1 MVPMTPTTRLRRLT
15 AVAVLTLFAFGACG
29 SDSDGDSSA
38 DNSDASSSSKST
50 EGGEEAA
57 GGAATEGDSVD
68 IVDFNY
74 APPNLKV
81 KVGTEVTFTN
91 KDDFAHTV
99 TANDKSFDSKNM
111 DKDAVFKHTFEK
123 AGTFDYICAI
133 HNSMTGKVTV
143 E

>member
-1 MVPMTPTTRLRRLT
+1 MTPTRLRRLA

-29 SDSDGDSSA
+29 SDSDGESSA
-38 DNSDASSSSKST
+38 DNTDSSSSSSSKS
-50 EGGEEAA
+50 GDEAA
-57 GGAATEGDSVD
+57 GGAATEGDTVD

>member
-1 MVPMTPTTRLRRLT
+1 MEPMTPKPRLRRLA
-15 AVAVLTLFAFGACG
+15 AVAVLTMFAFGACG
-29 SDSDGDSSA
+29 SDSNGESSA
-38 DNSDASSSSKST
+38 DNTDTPTSSSSK
-50 EGGEEAA
+50 GGDKAA

-111 DKDAVFKHTFEK
+111 DKDAVFKHTFDK

-143 E
+143 A